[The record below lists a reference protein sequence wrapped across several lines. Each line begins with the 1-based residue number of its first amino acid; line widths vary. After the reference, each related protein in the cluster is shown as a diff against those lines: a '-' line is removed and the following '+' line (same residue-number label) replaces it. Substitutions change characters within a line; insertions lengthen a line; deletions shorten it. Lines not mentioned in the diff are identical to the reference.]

1 MYNTL
6 FNSYG
11 IFYPK
16 KQKFLE
22 KPSIPTLDDIFIEI
36 PKGKKNLYLKHF
48 KKLFRKKAKIL
59 RKKAKRGKFP
69 LGKLVR
75 KNLSNHNA
83 VKKSVLKNQIL
94 SLNFNLTKKDPQN
107 LWFLSKPKSYA
118 HLKITKFNIKRLG
131 GYSQY
136 HEKIFFS
143 K

>member
-16 KQKFLE
+16 RQNFLE
-22 KPSIPTLDDIFIEI
+22 KPSIPTWDDIFIEI
-36 PKGKKNLYLKHF
+36 PKEKKNLYLKYF
-48 KKLFRKKAKIL
+48 KKLFKKRAKIL
-59 RKKAKRGKFP
+59 RKRAKRGKFP
-69 LGKLVR
+69 LIKLGR
-75 KNLSNHNA
+75 KNLSKCNL
-83 VKKSVLKNQIL
+83 VKKSGLKSQIL

-107 LWFLSKPKSYA
+107 LWFLSKPKSYTP
-118 HLKITKFNIKRLG
+118 LKITKYNIKKLG

-136 HEKIFFS
+136 HEKVFFS